1 MFDVALAH
9 RSDSR
14 SQYCFTAGVG
24 VGCGFGVGW
33 GFGGTWLNRTVVD
46 GRLVN
51 DQRQLK
57 AKPSDVSQAEISVSW
72 D

>member
-1 MFDVALAH
+1 
-9 RSDSR
+9 
-14 SQYCFTAGVG
+14 
-24 VGCGFGVGW
+24 
-33 GFGGTWLNRTVVD
+33 
-46 GRLVN
+46 VN